1 MAQGKV
7 AQNNKLAEEVSGWGP
22 QCPICAQSAPN
33 LKAEDS
39 KEEDWNGDRQRTKKV
54 DQLERNYY
62 PPGAQYSP
70 SYDFPDRLSH
80 HYKTEED
87 RK

>member
-1 MAQGKV
+1 MC
-7 AQNNKLAEEVSGWGP
+7 GWGP
-22 QCPICAQSAPN
+22 QSPVCMQSVPN

-39 KEEDWNGDRQRTKKV
+39 KEEDGNEAKKE

-62 PPGAQYSP
+62 PPSQHYSP

-80 HYKTEED
+80 HLEIEEA
-87 RK
+87 RKERYYILE